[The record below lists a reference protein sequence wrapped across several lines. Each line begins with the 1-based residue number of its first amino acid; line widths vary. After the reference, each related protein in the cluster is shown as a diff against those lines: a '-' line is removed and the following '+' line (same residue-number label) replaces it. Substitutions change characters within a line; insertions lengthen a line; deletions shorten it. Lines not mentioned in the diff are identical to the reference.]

1 MNPQIPA
8 LTDEELTAL
17 VAIDP
22 TAEPTNPWHPKFDNT
37 PRGKNIR
44 RNYEMANPE
53 LAAGLKSKA
62 PNVQLSAQALAY
74 ERGLTQLTE
83 AVHNEMMEKSI
94 TYRQQRQSNSDE
106 YWKGVEE
113 RMLQGARE
121 AAARNGNPDPTL
133 DQQPHN
139 PALAGRH
146 FRGYFENLNEVAAR
160 ERAAE
165 QQAYQPRI

>member
-1 MNPQIPA
+1 MISEIPA

-37 PRGKNIR
+37 PRGKDIR
-44 RNYEMANPE
+44 YRYEMTNPD

-74 ERGLTQLTE
+74 ERGLAPLTE
-83 AVHNEMMEKSI
+83 AVHNELMDKSL
-94 TYRQQRQSNSDE
+94 TYRQQHESRKAE

-113 RMLQGARE
+113 RQAEGAKE
-121 AAARNGNPDPTL
+121 LAAQNGNPDPNQE
-133 DQQPHN
+133 QQPYN
-139 PALAGRH
+139 PALGGRH
-146 FRGYFENLNEVAAR
+146 FNRYFEGLNQEAAR
-160 ERAAE
+160 ERAA
-165 QQAYQPRI
+165 QQQGYQPRI